1 MMKKGREN
9 KKMRRKK
16 DLKIFMNDGM
26 KMKGKRKEIKMK
38 ERMTNGTLM
47 NSGFLLSLLVQS
59 HPVFEVPFL
68 LYTMFLNLLL

>member
-16 DLKIFMNDGM
+16 DWKIFMNDGM

-47 NSGFLLSLLVQS
+47 NSSFLL
-59 HPVFEVPFL
+59 
-68 LYTMFLNLLL
+68 LLLFFFNFL